1 MAKLN
6 QQTSTDNLPHI
17 IHGYLRYLAGVITT
31 RLKITFGQAAIPLE
45 DIPLLNFSASNH
57 PLSIFIQ
64 NNDLTTDETL
74 TLLIALAPHVQ
85 ADFFDSVIQSFFE
98 KPTDFLPIGGVRGKQ
113 FRGVLPTGETVLFVL
128 AGNDLEKRFKV
139 QMLFSEAHIFHQ
151 KQVLSLEEA
160 PQGEPLSAGR
170 LIMATEYIELFTVGT
185 ISKPRFTTSFPAERL
200 QTAMDWENLVLPS
213 ITHQEVQELLI
224 WLEHGD
230 TLMQDWGMSRFIKPG
245 YRALFHGP
253 PGTGKTL
260 TAALMGKI
268 TERDVYRIDL
278 SMIISKFI
286 GETEK
291 NLANLFDR
299 AENKDWILFFD
310 EADAL
315 FGKRTGVRD
324 AHDRYANQEVSYLLQ
339 RVETYNGLVILASNF
354 KTNIDDAFIR
364 RFQSIIHFPIPRVG
378 ERLKLWQNT
387 FPATVQL
394 AADINLKNM
403 AEKYELTG
411 ASIVNIVQFCC
422 LRALER
428 RNKIITSHDIRDGV
442 AKEFGKEGKIFS

>member
-1 MAKLN
+1 MENAVLLN
-6 QQTSTDNLPHI
+6 SLLA
-17 IHGYLRYLAGVITT
+17 YLREVALW
-31 RLKITFGQAAIPLE
+31 RLRNVFSVENEFQTLELIPHPIIS
-45 DIPLLNFSASNH
+45 DANT
-57 PLSIFIQ
+57 PLSIFIK
-64 NNDLTTDETL
+64 NNNLTLDETL
-74 TLLIALAPHVQ
+74 TLLMALAPHVQ
-85 ADFFDSVIQSFFE
+85 ADFFDSVIQSFFD

-113 FRGVLPTGETVLFVL
+113 FRGVLPTGETVFFIL
-128 AGNDLEKRFKV
+128 AGNDLEKRFKL
-139 QMLFSEAHIFHQ
+139 QNLFSETHLFHQ

-160 PQGEPLSAGR
+160 HQGEPTSSGR
-170 LIMATEYIELFTVGT
+170 LIMATEFIELFTVGT
-185 ISKPRFTTSFPAERL
+185 VSKPRFTTSFPAERL
-200 QTAMDWENLVLPS
+200 ETAMNWDDLVLPS
-213 ITHQEVQELLI
+213 STQQEVQELLV
-224 WLEHGD
+224 WLKHGE
-230 TLMQDWGMSRFIKPG
+230 TLMQDWGMKRFIKPG
-245 YRALFHGP
+245 YRALFHGA

-364 RFQSIIHFPIPRVG
+364 RFQSIIHFPIPRAS

-387 FPATVQL
+387 FPPTIQF
-394 AADINLKNM
+394 AADISLKSI

-422 LRALER
+422 LRSLER
-428 RNKIITSHDIRDGV
+428 HDKIITANDIRDGV

>member
-1 MAKLN
+1 MENAILLKSYL
-6 QQTSTDNLPHI
+6 T
-17 IHGYLRYLAGVITT
+17 YLREVALW
-31 RLKITFGQAAIPLE
+31 RLQEVFSVATEFQTLE
-45 DIPLLNFSASNH
+45 DIPRPNMSDMNT
-57 PLSIFIQ
+57 PLSIFIK
-64 NNDLTTDETL
+64 NNSLTLDETL
-74 TLLIALAPHVQ
+74 CLLMALAPHVQ
-85 ADFFDSVIQSFFE
+85 ADFFDTIVQSFFD

-113 FRGVLPTGETVLFVL
+113 FRGVLPTGETALFIL
-128 AGNDLEKRFKV
+128 TGSDLDRHFQV
-139 QMLFSEAHIFHQ
+139 QKLFNEDHLFHK
-151 KQVLSLEEA
+151 KQILSLEEA
-160 PQGEPLSAGR
+160 PQGEPFSAGR
-170 LIMATEYIELFTVGT
+170 LIMSAEYIELFTVGT

-200 QTAMDWENLVLPS
+200 QTAMDWEDLVLPS
-213 ITHQEVQELLI
+213 TTHQEVQELLV
-224 WLEHGD
+224 WLKHGE
-230 TLMQDWGMSRFIKPG
+230 TLMQDWGMNRFIKPG
-245 YRALFHGP
+245 YRALFHGS

-268 TERDVYRIDL
+268 TGRDVYRIDL

-364 RFQSIIHFPIPRVG
+364 RFQSIIHFPMPRVS
-378 ERLKLWQNT
+378 ERLRLWQNT
-387 FPATVQL
+387 FPANIQL
-394 AADINLKNM
+394 AADINLKNV

-422 LRALER
+422 LRALHR
-428 RNKIITSHDIRDGV
+428 GDKIITSSDIKDGV
-442 AKEFGKEGKIFS
+442 SKEFGKEGKIFA